1 MLTRILHRTFTLTCI
16 TLLPFLSNP
25 SQKLLKYKYIIR
37 AQSCA
42 PLKVLS
48 TRDFFALAVGRRKT
62 TLFTKIPYLSKN
74 TRTYTLHS
82 LYRISHASF
91 KYVIYL
97 GSPYEKYISR
107 KKRLNFDTATTKPQL
122 SNILHRKQMHYFAQN
137 LSDSLQI
144 KTFLQN
150 MIPLL
155 LQLMLQKTFL

>member
-37 AQSCA
+37 AQSSA

-97 GSPYEKYISR
+97 GSPYNKIHFHV
-107 KKRLNFDTATTKPQL
+107 KKIEFRHSNNKASIIQHTT
-122 SNILHRKQMHYFAQN
+122 
-137 LSDSLQI
+137 
-144 KTFLQN
+144 
-150 MIPLL
+150 
-155 LQLMLQKTFL
+155 QKTNALFCTKSVRLLTNQNFSAKYDTTFTKTYAVGL